1 MNLEGSSPAPHREIQ
16 RLRMVSV
23 LETLSF
29 AVLLGMMISKNE
41 AGVTVAGAVHG
52 MLFLGYA
59 GLVLLD
65 RESLGWSWGFTALAI
80 LTGPL
85 GAIFVLEKLRRR

>member
-1 MNLEGSSPAPHREIQ
+1 MDLDQAVPGPIREVQ
-16 RLRMVSV
+16 RLRAVCV

-29 AVLLGMMISKNE
+29 VVLLGMMISHNE
-41 AGVTVAGAVHG
+41 AGVSIAGAVHG
-52 MLFLGYA
+52 MLFLAYA

-65 RESLGWSWGFTALAI
+65 RESLGWSWPFAALAI

-85 GAIFVLEKLRRR
+85 GAIVVLEKLRRR